1 MAAGASGCASNPG
14 DTQGSLH
21 KYSGPVKVKTLEQ
34 TRVEEQSS
42 PSIVNVKTIQNT
54 EYVALGD
61 VARAIGFHAKW
72 LNDGH
77 YGIGDNDAAWKFKPG
92 ASTVQKGDDKIELP
106 APTIQES
113 NRLYVPVRGL
123 QKLFGD
129 VAAFRA
135 DSKTVSFYPV
145 TDQILGKG
153 IRSQAVSP
161 REAAQSQG
169 LHGLDAGGS
178 LSGDGGLGDG
188 GLGGGSLGGGGL
200 SYGGSSANDGTGS
213 INGIGPNDGIGS
225 NTGTSPNSG
234 VGPNNGTSAGIRAH
248 SGSSSQEA
256 DELISEAKK
265 YLGVKYD
272 FGAGEY
278 SDTGK
283 FDCSSFVQLLYG
295 KHGVSMPRVARDQA
309 ELGRT
314 VSRENLKKG
323 DLMYFFVPGRFKS
336 DETVGHVTI
345 YMGDGNMIHASPKPE
360 DGVQITPIDKPYWA
374 RTFLFAKRVLP
385 D

>member
-1 MAAGASGCASNPG
+1 VSTIKRTTSRAALAALVLTMAAGASGCASNPG

-61 VARAIGFHAKW
+61 VARAMGFHAKW

-92 ASTVQKGDDKIELP
+92 VSTVQKGDDKIELP

-153 IRSQAVSP
+153 IRSQAVNP
-161 REAAQSQG
+161 REAAQS
-169 LHGLDAGGS
+169 
-178 LSGDGGLGDG
+178 GLGDG

-200 SYGGSSANDGTGS
+200 SYGSSSANDGAS
-213 INGIGPNDGIGS
+213 SNDGMSANDG
-225 NTGTSPNSG
+225 
-234 VGPNNGTSAGIRAH
+234 NNAGIRAH

-278 SDTGK
+278 SETGK

-314 VSRENLKKG
+314 VSRDNLKKG